1 MSTATGSHIEH
12 PIGADGLFAVS
23 LRSGTIR
30 MRAVDGDAVRVRDR
44 HGDDLAAGFA
54 IELGPGTA
62 ALRDGRGNGV
72 AGMRSRGGSADLDI
86 DVPRAATVVID
97 GTSAEIEVTG
107 LVGDQ
112 RYRSISGDITL
123 RGVSGT
129 ISVDAVSGDVDITT
143 TDRSALT
150 ARVVS
155 GNIHLRA
162 ATLISLEVATT
173 SGDLKVAGRLAGDG
187 PFAIETVSGD
197 ALLAPVGDIRVEMRT
212 VAGDLRSDVGGT
224 AGGRPGR
231 RSLAVG
237 DRGPVVSFRS
247 MSGDLRVVRAIA
259 VAAAPVEP
267 MEPVS
272 SAPELDASHS
282 SAAADD
288 DGVSPEPEADPRP
301 ESEPRRNDAVAPDAV
316 QGGLERVDTE
326 RVPVVFPP
334 VAPVAPAE
342 TTQAADEDARI
353 AILSLLETG
362 QIDVAEASRRLESL
376 DRRTGTAGEPIDG

>member
-1 MSTATGSHIEH
+1 MNTATGSHIEH
-12 PIGADGLFAVS
+12 QIGADGLFAVS

-44 HGDDLAAGFA
+44 HGDDLAAGFVV
-54 IELGPGTA
+54 ELGPGTA
-62 ALRDGRGNGV
+62 ALRDGRGSAL

-129 ISVDAVSGDVDITT
+129 ISVDAVSSDVDITT

-155 GNIHLRA
+155 GDIDLRA

-212 VAGDLRSDVGGT
+212 VAGDLRSEIGGT
-224 AGGRPGR
+224 AGGGPGR

-259 VAAAPVEP
+259 VTTAVEP
-267 MEPVS
+267 VGT
-272 SAPELDASHS
+272 APELEAGRP

-288 DGVSPEPEADPRP
+288 AGVAPEAEAHPGPDAEPEPRQNEVSRPTRSRAASSGSTPSASPSSSHRPPRP
-301 ESEPRRNDAVAPDAV
+301 RPPRP
-316 QGGLERVDTE
+316 LE
-326 RVPVVFPP
+326 
-334 VAPVAPAE
+334 
-342 TTQAADEDARI
+342 AADEDARI
-353 AILSLLETG
+353 EILRLLETG
-362 QIDVAEASRRLESL
+362 QIDVAEAGRRLELL
-376 DRRTGTAGEPIDG
+376 DPPTGTAGESHDG